1 MEVSFMR
8 SSLKLTLS
16 LIILSVI
23 IGIVVG
29 IGTSISALTING
41 WNPELEYKK
50 HADIMLEA
58 AAKASDPNAKALVEN
73 SVYDF
78 GIKGVQEKGQ
88 HNFPIKNVG
97 TAVLTLEVNRTT
109 CTCTGIDLSSKSVKP
124 GETAIAT
131 VRYDAERA
139 TAGSY
144 QQGGTIVTNDPE
156 NREIMLSVKGIFTSP
171 IVVNPGSVF
180 FPGIPA
186 SESRSATIRFYGFE
200 KTPLQLENPEW
211 NDRNHF
217 EFHLEPSKLNEADQA
232 DSMRKN
238 ASSVYEGRV
247 TVKSGL
253 PVGTF
258 QEKFF
263 FKSNYLSEPT
273 FELSVRGQITGSGVS
288 ISGTGFNKETGSVLL
303 GKTGIGQ
310 KIVKDVSIQFT
321 GTAAFRADLKIKEIR
336 PVWLKT
342 MLSEPRD
349 LGGESVRRRLYALTI
364 EVPTDAPVCNFLKS
378 DEENVAMIT
387 LETGL
392 DDTPILKL
400 PVQFAVEQ

>member
-1 MEVSFMR
+1 MSSF
-8 SSLKLTLS
+8 KLTLI
-16 LIILSVI
+16 LIVFSVI
-23 IGIVVG
+23 LGVLVG
-29 IGTSISALTING
+29 IGTSISALTINA

-58 AAKASDPNAKALVEN
+58 AAKASNPNAKAFVEN

-88 HNFPIKNVG
+88 HDFPIKNTG

-109 CTCTGIDLSSKSVKP
+109 CTCTGIVLSSKSLKP
-124 GETAIAT
+124 GDTAIAT
-131 VRYDAERA
+131 VHYDAERA
-139 TAGSY
+139 TTGPY

-156 NREIMLSVKGIFTSP
+156 NREIVLSIKGIFTSP
-171 IVVNPGSVF
+171 IVVSPASVL
-180 FPGIPA
+180 FPTIPA
-186 SESRSATIRFYGFE
+186 SESRSAVIRFYGFE
-200 KTPLQLENPEW
+200 KTPLQLEIPEW
-211 NDRNHF
+211 NDLDHF
-217 EFHLEPSKLNEADQA
+217 ELHLQPSELNEADKA
-232 DSMRKN
+232 DSMRKH
-238 ASSVYEGRV
+238 AGSVYEGRV
-247 TVKSGL
+247 TVKPGL

-263 FKSNYLSEPT
+263 FKSNYSSEPA

-288 ISGTGFNKETGSVLL
+288 ISGTGFNKETGCVLL
-303 GKTGIGQ
+303 GKTRAGQ
-310 KIVKDVSIQFT
+310 KIVKDISVQFT
-321 GTAAFRADLKIKEIR
+321 GTAAFRAGLKIKEIK

-342 MLSEPRD
+342 VLSEPRD
-349 LGGESVRRRLYALTI
+349 LGGESVRRRLYSLTL
-364 EVPTDAPVCNFLKS
+364 EVPADAPVCNFLKS

-392 DDTPILKL
+392 DDTPVLKL

>member
-1 MEVSFMR
+1 MSSF
-8 SSLKLTLS
+8 KLTL
-16 LIILSVI
+16 ILVI
-23 IGIVVG
+23 FSGVIGVLVG

-50 HADIMLEA
+50 HADLMLEA
-58 AAKASDPNAKALVEN
+58 AAKASNPNAKAFVEN
-73 SVYDF
+73 AVYDF
-78 GIKGVQEKGQ
+78 GIKDVQEKGQ
-88 HNFPIKNVG
+88 HDFPIKNIG

-109 CTCTGIDLSSKSVKP
+109 CTCTGIDLSSKNLKP

-139 TAGSY
+139 TTGPY
-144 QQGGTIVTNDPE
+144 TQGGTIVTNDPE
-156 NREIMLSVKGIFTSP
+156 NREIFLSVKGIFTSP
-171 IVVNPGSVF
+171 IVVSPGTVL

-186 SESRSATIRFYGFE
+186 SESRSASIRFYGFE
-200 KTPLQLENPEW
+200 KTPLKLENPEW
-211 NDRNHF
+211 NDHDHF
-217 EFHLEPSKLNEADQA
+217 EFHLEPSELSEADKA

-238 ASSVYEGRV
+238 AGSVYEGQV
-247 TVKSGL
+247 TVKPGL

-263 FKSNYLSEPT
+263 FKSNYSSEPA

-303 GKTGIGQ
+303 GKTVIGQ

-321 GTAAFRADLKIKEIR
+321 GTSAFRADLKIKEIK
-336 PVWLKT
+336 PAWLKT
-342 MLSEPRD
+342 TLSEPRD
-349 LGGESVRRRLYALTI
+349 LGGESVRRRLYSLTLEI
-364 EVPTDAPVCNFLKS
+364 PTDAPVCNFLKS

-392 DDTPILKL
+392 DDTPTIKL